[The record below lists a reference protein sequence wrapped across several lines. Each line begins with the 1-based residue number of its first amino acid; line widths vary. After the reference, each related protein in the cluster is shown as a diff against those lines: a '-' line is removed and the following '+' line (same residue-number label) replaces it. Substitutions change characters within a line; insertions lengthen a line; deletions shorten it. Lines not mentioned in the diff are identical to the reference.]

1 LFSNLLK
8 PEIQSFIRQHESDD
22 LSKLILKTK
31 EAHGVQI
38 GSIATQIEG
47 RNKAKEKLP
56 SYYNTD
62 GIVYPAAVSME
73 QSSSEVTAKF
83 KSKIALAKVSNRS
96 FCVDLTGGLG
106 VDSYFLSQVF
116 DEVSYVEPDTELLE
130 IAKHNHLQLGAKN
143 ISYHN
148 VAASAFLKSTHSK
161 IDCIYLDP
169 SRRDSHNRKVSS
181 LASCE
186 PKVLELLPSMFQRAQ
201 YILLKTSPLLDIT
214 EAIKQLGK
222 VSQVSI
228 VSVANECKEVLFLLD
243 TTFKAEPAIEAI
255 NLTKGAMSSFR
266 FTFSEERGYQ
276 ISFSEPLEFIY
287 EPNASLLKAG
297 AFKSIAARFG
307 LEKIHPSTHLYTSKH
322 LVADFPGR
330 TFKVVD
336 LVKADPKILKQH
348 FPESN
353 ANIFTR
359 NYPLSPQELKA
370 KTRLRDGG
378 VKFLIGFSGLKRKY
392 LAVAEK
398 II

>member
-22 LSKLILKTK
+22 LSKLILKSK
-31 EAHGVQI
+31 EVHGVQI
-38 GSIATQIEG
+38 GSVATQIEG

-56 SYYNTD
+56 SYYNTA
-62 GIVYPAAVSME
+62 GIVYPAAINME

-83 KSKIALAKVSNRS
+83 KSGIALAKISKRS
-96 FCVDLTGGLG
+96 LCVDLTGGFG
-106 VDSYFLSQVF
+106 VDSFFLSRVF
-116 DEVSYVEPDTELLE
+116 DEVIYVEPDTELLE
-130 IAKHNHLQLGAKN
+130 IAKHNHLQLRAKN

-148 VAASAFLKSTHSK
+148 VAASAFLKSFHPK
-161 IDCIYLDP
+161 IDCIYVDP
-169 SRRDSHNRKVSS
+169 SRRDSFNRKVSS

-186 PKVLELLPSMFQRAQ
+186 PKVLELLPLMFQLAQ
-201 YILLKTSPLLDIT
+201 YVLLKTSPLLDVT
-214 EAIKQLGK
+214 EAVKQLGK

-228 VSVANECKEVLFLLD
+228 VSVSNECKEVLFLLD
-243 TTFKAEPAIEAI
+243 TTFVDEPAIEAV
-255 NLTKGAMSSFR
+255 NFSKGTMSSFR

-287 EPNASLLKAG
+287 EPNASVLKAG

-307 LEKIHPSTHLYTSKH
+307 VEKIHPSTHLYTSKN

-336 LVKADPKILKQH
+336 LVKADPKILKLH
-348 FPESN
+348 FPEGN

-370 KTRLRDGG
+370 KSRLKDGG
-378 VKFLIGFSGLKRKY
+378 NKFLIGFSGLKRKY
-392 LAVAEK
+392 LAVAER